1 MADNEPLSVEV
12 ALNRFSRFYAEV
24 VNLAAF
30 DQLMMTVG
38 EAEANLAYSGGEMP
52 HRDSKKILENIF
64 SSVKQTKR
72 LMASD
77 LSSLHHHLTAVMVSL
92 DSSEDD
98 GRSLNNKV
106 KLVNKWLVE
115 LQVTMDEKKKLG
127 NLLDYFKELEEIRE
141 ELVGLSTAS
150 EDIKDTF
157 LSLLESNKRMKKEL
171 EAEKRKSEKLE
182 DKVGKVKDA
191 FEELKA
197 KYTELFRKY
206 ELLVER
212 TNQAKE
218 VQTGSAGGE
227 GKGKRAERPGRGQ
240 RQERQAL
247 VRHRKVAEAVR
258 RPARQA

>member
-12 ALNRFSRFYAEV
+12 ALNRFSRFYSEI
-24 VNLAAF
+24 VNLSAF

-38 EAEANLAYSGGEMP
+38 EAEANLAYSRGEMP
-52 HRDSKKILENIF
+52 YKESIKILENIF

-77 LSSLHHHLTAVMVSL
+77 LSSLHHHLTTVMVSL

-98 GRSLNNKV
+98 GKSLNHKV

-115 LQVTMDEKKKLG
+115 LQVTVDEKKRIG
-127 NLLDYFKELEEIRE
+127 DLLDYFKELEEIRE

-157 LSLLESNKRMKKEL
+157 LGLIESNKRLKKEL
-171 EAEKRKSEKLE
+171 EAEKRRSEKLE
-182 DKVGKVKDA
+182 DKAGKIKDA
-191 FEELKA
+191 FDDLKE
-197 KYTELFRKY
+197 KYTELYRKY

-218 VQTGSAGGE
+218 VPRYKSGRE
-227 GKGKRAERPGRGQ
+227 RKRKRAQ
-240 RQERQAL
+240 R
-247 VRHRKVAEAVR
+247 
-258 RPARQA
+258 